1 LIRRKTVRIHH
12 IALLVKDLE
21 ISKIFYEEMFG
32 FKENLRISFQDEEI
46 IFLEQNGMM
55 IELITNNQG
64 ISHSDQYHI
73 CFEVEDVD
81 LQINRFAV
89 YSLQPSEGPY
99 ALKNGWKTVF
109 FRGPDQEVIE
119 LLQIE

>member
-1 LIRRKTVRIHH
+1 MRIHH